1 MTFVVCGEVDMLTKI
16 ERREERQKL
25 RGESVCRITEMN
37 VKVTGDDKFM
47 GSGCSKGEK
56 RTEVIKE
63 NREWFGISGR
73 GWRTIDIED

>member
-1 MTFVVCGEVDMLTKI
+1 MLTKI

-25 RGESVCRITEMN
+25 RGESVCRIIEMN
-37 VKVTGDDKFM
+37 VKVTGHDKFM

-73 GWRTIDIED
+73 RWRTIDIKD

>member
-1 MTFVVCGEVDMLTKI
+1 MLTKI

-25 RGESVCRITEMN
+25 RGESVCRIIEMN
-37 VKVTGDDKFM
+37 VKLTGDDKFM

-56 RTEVIKE
+56 RTEVIEE

-73 GWRTIDIED
+73 GWRTIDIEN